1 MALKTKTY
9 SNLTVCPIITKGDIQ
24 QESETEIKCAHSS
37 FLALEPE
44 FNTFFLTFGDCGDKV
59 NTAVQTVKI
68 WGGTTLDS
76 VLQLFQEITADKEI
90 TECRSGQIVVK
101 RTLIQQNVSNRRKN
115 PEINTV
121 SGSCKIE
128 VSLDSDTDYTCI
140 HIKVYWQFSISFHA
154 RFM

>member
-1 MALKTKTY
+1 MSHYYKRRY
-9 SNLTVCPIITKGDIQ
+9 IQ
-24 QESETEIKCAHSS
+24 QESVTEIKSVLIQV
-37 FLALEPE
+37 FWPWNLN
-44 FNTFFLTFGDCGDKV
+44 FIFLTFGDCGNKV
-59 NTAVQTVKI
+59 NTAVQTVKV

-121 SGSCKIE
+121 LGSCKIE